1 MMIQWN
7 CPPFSRVKF
16 YFHHELGSL
25 PAAIVLKL
33 TAPHSGWVIISNLQ
47 GPEAINLKFYCVQS
61 NYLKEILGAHNY
73 FIIIHDSKLASL
85 DKGQRIP
92 YDDKRLDLLVFLC

>member
-47 GPEAINLKFYCVQS
+47 GSEAIKFKSYCVQS
-61 NYLKEILGAHNY
+61 NFKEESWGA
-73 FIIIHDSKLASL
+73 
-85 DKGQRIP
+85 Q
-92 YDDKRLDLLVFLC
+92 LLFTYYYT

>member
-1 MMIQWN
+1 MIYDDDDDNLTMMIQWN

-33 TAPHSGWVIISNLQ
+33 TAPHSDWVIISNLQ
-47 GPEAINLKFYCVQS
+47 GPEAINLKFYFVQS
-61 NYLKEILGAHNY
+61 N
-73 FIIIHDSKLASL
+73 
-85 DKGQRIP
+85 
-92 YDDKRLDLLVFLC
+92 

>member
-1 MMIQWN
+1 MIYDDDNLTMMIQWN

-47 GPEAINLKFYCVQS
+47 GSEAIKFKSYCVQS
-61 NYLKEILGAHNY
+61 NFKEESWGA
-73 FIIIHDSKLASL
+73 
-85 DKGQRIP
+85 Q
-92 YDDKRLDLLVFLC
+92 LLFTYYYT